1 MTEQVIIE
9 FVSDSTGLQPA
20 EDKLAAIGKIDAKTA
35 QVFKQTNTELQKR
48 VQFFNSF
55 SQSTAKAGQ
64 SLGGL
69 KNNILDLDKYM
80 KSFVQ
85 NFSDG
90 WKDGVIDALK
100 EAGFEFDETTGKI
113 KTGSEGAKKS
123 TDSLRTQLKRVT
135 DQMGLLVRQ
144 GKENTDQ
151 YKALA
156 KEAGNL
162 KNAMGDVSATIQTLG
177 SDTQVFD
184 GLLNAAQG
192 VAGAFAVAQ
201 GTTALFGD
209 ENEELQEV
217 LLRVNAAMAILQG
230 LQAVSNVLQ
239 KESAA
244 SLLVL
249 NIQQRIHN
257 AQLVLENAL
266 QARSVIVRGLATAA
280 QKALNFVMSINPIGL
295 MVTALAGLVIALDN
309 YSRGAREAA
318 RDTAALNS
326 ALSQST
332 RGLDAAIEGI
342 GESSK
347 KTISD
352 LRVMGASGSR
362 IMEQELIAQRAILSE
377 RERDIANLRNVLATA
392 KKGEEEVVKAANDRL
407 EQLENDAAR
416 DRAEIY
422 IKENEIKI
430 ALREEDKAAD
440 EKAIAEREKRD
451 AKAREARLQA
461 LNDELAAL
469 EKKAL
474 QSEKG
479 GQIEVT
485 IQKKIVAAKAKI
497 ELEQEKLTANQK
509 LLIAEKSLQ
518 DQLTLQKEF
527 NKKSSQE
534 AIEAL
539 ISRNNA
545 ELQNLNLQ
553 SDERLRLTIENLIS
567 QAQIEIDANEG
578 NASKIKEINAKR
590 DADIKAARLKS
601 IQETLDYEI
610 ALQDAREGAN
620 QRTLQAIAANEK
632 ASLDERIAAIDELT
646 NYELEQLK
654 KRQDA
659 LDRRLSGDRQY
670 NLLYEQLQDQ
680 QAKISED
687 AEKKK
692 QDAIDKT
699 AEKAKQ
705 RTKEIINTAIDVAGQ
720 VVGVIDALFKL
731 QSDKENNRISEQK
744 KQVEELREAGVIT
757 EKEAIKRM
765 KVIEAEEKRIKRQQA
780 QRDKQV
786 AIFQAIIN
794 TAAGVAKAIPNI
806 ALMAIA
812 AAIGAAQIA
821 IIASRPIPKFKKGKK
836 DQYEGLG
843 EVGEAGAELIEK
855 DGRMYVADKPT
866 VIWLG
871 KKDKVYNPA
880 ETQRMMKQQPTVNK
894 SLMQVTNN
902 NGHAAMNID
911 YEKLGKSVGKNIPQ
925 PIINITEKG
934 MTNMVK
940 QGNTITEYIDKRRS
954 WR

>member
-1 MTEQVIIE
+1 MATETVIIE

-35 QVFKQTNTELQKR
+35 QVFKQTNTELKNRVSVLTAVGQQAQK
-48 VQFFNSF
+48 VSTETGKMKNSI
-55 SQSTAKAGQ
+55 S
-64 SLGGL
+64 
-69 KNNILDLDKYM
+69 DLDKVT
-80 KSFVQ
+80 K
-85 NFSDG
+85 NFT
-90 WKDGVIDALK
+90 KDFMHGFEEGVINTLK
-100 EAGFEFDETTGKI
+100 EAGV
-113 KTGSEGAKKS
+113 SEQQFADAMKKGNADAGKS
-123 TDSLRTQLKRVT
+123 TKSLRAELAAMRQE
-135 DQMGLLVRQ
+135 LVRMKLA
-144 GKENTDQ
+144 GKEGTEEFKKMEQ
-151 YKALA
+151 A
-156 KEAGNL
+156 AGTL
-162 KNAMGDVSATIQTLG
+162 DDAIRDVSTAVKNVG
-177 SDTQVFD
+177 SDTAVLD
-184 GLLNAAQG
+184 GTVGIFTG
-192 VAGAFAVAQ
+192 VAGAASVATAAV
-201 GTTALFGD
+201 ALFGE
-209 ENEELQEV
+209 ENEDLQEV
-217 LLRVNAAMAILQG
+217 LLRVNALMAITQG
-230 LQAVSNVLQ
+230 LQSVATVLQ
-239 KESAA
+239 KESSAA
-244 SLLVL
+244 KLADIIVTRSQSAAQALYNFVVGTSIGLTKAFKIALASTGVGLLVIGL
-249 NIQQRIHN
+249 IELIS
-257 AQLVLENAL
+257 AL
-266 QARSVIVRGLATAA
+266 QSTETELEDV
-280 QKALNFVMSINPIGL
+280 NFELKL
-295 MVTALAGLVIALDN
+295 MKGRTE
-309 YSRGAREAA
+309 GAREAIEDLADIEIA
-318 RDTAALNS
+318 RAKAAGKAESDLIRIRGRSTLDHLKALRLENEQLISRRDQLDSASESYNALNN
-326 ALSQST
+326 
-332 RGLDAAIEGI
+332 AIEENNAEI
-342 GESSK
+342 K
-347 KTISD
+347 KLNKEALIQS
-352 LRVMGASGSR
+352 
-362 IMEQELIAQRAILSE
+362 IELQTQLSE
-377 RERDIANLRNVLATA
+377 EQ
-392 KKGEEEVVKAANDRL
+392 KKAAEEK
-407 EQLENDAAR
+407 EQR
-416 DRAEIY
+416 D
-422 IKENEIKI
+422 KE
-430 ALREEDKAAD
+430 A
-440 EKAIAEREKRD
+440 AER
-451 AKAREARLQA
+451 ARKLRLQT

-469 EKKAL
+469 ELQAL
-474 QSEKG
+474 NAEKG
-479 GQIEVT
+479 GQIEIT
-485 IQKKIVAAKAKI
+485 LQKKIIVAKSKI
-497 ELEQEKLTANQK
+497 ELEAEGLTAKQK
-509 LLIAEKSLQ
+509 LLIQEKSLQ

-620 QRTLQAIAANEK
+620 QRALQAIAANEK
-632 ASLDERIAAIDELT
+632 ASIEERIAAIDELT
-646 NYELEQLK
+646 NYELEQLRR
-654 KRQDA
+654 RQDA
-659 LDRRLSGDRQY
+659 LDRRLLGDRQY

-705 RTKEIINTAIDVAGQ
+705 RTKEIIQTAIDVAGQ

-821 IIASRPIPKFKKGKK
+821 IIASRPIPKFRKGKK

-855 DGRMYVADKPT
+855 DGRMYVTDKPT

-902 NGHAAMNID
+902 NGHAAMSID

-925 PIINITEKG
+925 PIINITDKG
-934 MTNMVK
+934 MSQLVK